1 MNSIK
6 TFFYHFL
13 GIDCSPFSRALER
26 PCDHFSVARR
36 NRNGK
41 RVNWDQVQIEHSVG
55 NVHFSHRCIEWDPVN
70 SIWFHSK
77 IYQLCEDAR
86 FKSKKFTLL
95 SISRV
100 KCTCISDTQTHIK
113 SNISSYDLIDK
124 TTCNATCVCVSEPLN
139 VSFGGHEIDI

>member
-13 GIDCSPFSRALER
+13 GIDCSHFLRTLER
-26 PCDHFSVARR
+26 PCDFSVARR
-36 NRNGK
+36 KKK
-41 RVNWDQVQIEHSVG
+41 RFNWDQVQIEHSVG
-55 NVHFSHRCIEWDPVN
+55 NVHFSHTCIEWDPVK

-77 IYQLCEDAR
+77 IYFVVRRCKIQIKEIYSTFDLTCEMNMHFR
-86 FKSKKFTLL
+86 HTN
-95 SISRV
+95 
-100 KCTCISDTQTHIK
+100 TY
-113 SNISSYDLIDK
+113 SYDLIDK